1 MSPTSF
7 NGFPSGYPEADN
19 GFKADEDYNS
29 PISDPAS
36 VYYEDGLDYTFRQA
50 QQEQPDTPS
59 TQSLLSA
66 ASVPLP
72 CTPEEA
78 PDVLS
83 QDMSYC
89 FNPAAAAS
97 MGWPSTESFAQPL
110 APQFTWDA
118 NCDAQGQTM
127 DNYFWPRAMPST
139 DFTLRSSTPENLSF
153 SAEFSSEF
161 SELNIRQ
168 ASPPE
173 LIAAGVE
180 PCSPP
185 LTIRSHQSDRTKHV
199 PYAKQIRL
207 ALMSSDTHS
216 LELQDI
222 YQWFREN
229 TNRAEDSRTDGWKN
243 SIRHN
248 LSMNGGFVKRLDDP
262 ENPED
267 PENKNAKRN
276 SQSTEWFLTP
286 EAAKFG
292 VQSTTRFRKEA
303 PTRRAGAGVQKRVK
317 KPRSRSPKK
326 DKAIE
331 TMLAGHIDDGLV
343 APNNTPEYGYPPNTA
358 AGSSSTQ
365 SGWVVHPGPSVATMP
380 AHYSY
385 NGPQVEQSQV
395 QQSQEPAEDES
406 DLMWDPASEAVP
418 DRYIFDSD

>member
-19 GFKADEDYNS
+19 GFKVDEDYNS
-29 PISDPAS
+29 PNSEAAS
-36 VYYEDGLDYTFRQA
+36 MYYEDGLDYTFRQV
-50 QQEQPDTPS
+50 QQEQPDTLS

-78 PDVLS
+78 PEVFS
-83 QDMSYC
+83 QDLSYC
-89 FNPAAAAS
+89 FDPATTAS
-97 MGWPSTESFAQPL
+97 MSWPSTESFSQPIV
-110 APQFTWDA
+110 PQFTLDA

-127 DNYFWPRAMPST
+127 DNFFWPRVMQNS
-139 DFTLRSSTPENLSF
+139 DLTLRSSTPENLNVT
-153 SAEFSSEF
+153 AEFSSEF
-161 SELNIRQ
+161 SELKIRQ
-168 ASPPE
+168 ARLSE
-173 LIAAGVE
+173 SVAAGVE

-185 LTIRSHQSDRTKHV
+185 ISIRSHQSGGTKHV

-207 ALMSSDTHS
+207 ALMSSESHS
-216 LELQDI
+216 LQLQDI

-229 TNRAEDSRTDGWKN
+229 TTRAEDSNTDGWKN

-248 LSMNGGFVKRLDDP
+248 LSMNGGFVKRL
-262 ENPED
+262 EN
-267 PENKNAKRN
+267 PENKNAKKN

-303 PTRRAGAGVQKRVK
+303 PTPRASSGVQKKVK

-331 TMLAGHIDDGLV
+331 TMLAEHIDDCLV
-343 APNNTPEYGYPPNTA
+343 APHNTPEYGYPPNTA

-385 NGPQVEQSQV
+385 NGSQV
-395 QQSQEPAEDES
+395 QQQSQEPAEDES
-406 DLMWDPASEAVP
+406 DLMWDPASGTVP
-418 DRYIFDSD
+418 DR